1 MVRSFKEL
9 RFEVQSSQ
17 EHFFSMSLLTQPR
30 PSPCNNKSCIM
41 PSSKTKLPWV
51 EQKKK
56 DFPSKHIIC
65 QKVLST
71 GSSGVHC
78 DIHSLSVALSGR
90 ILGVTSAI
98 FMQYLQRFFKSRTDN
113 SLLPRC
119 LQDMNILHFVLLL
132 HFYVTLHTKSKMIPE
147 KSFCVAYSL
156 KT

>member
-17 EHFFSMSLLTQPR
+17 EHFFLHVPSHTVQTQSLQQQ
-30 PSPCNNKSCIM
+30 
-41 PSSKTKLPWV
+41 KLHNAILKN
-51 EQKKK
+51 QASFGGTKKK

-78 DIHSLSVALSGR
+78 DIRSLSVALSGR

-98 FMQYLQRFFKSRTDN
+98 FMQYFQRFLKSRTDN
-113 SLLPRC
+113 SLIPRC
-119 LQDMNILHFVLLL
+119 LQDVNILHFVLLL
-132 HFYVTLHTKSKMIPE
+132 HLYVTLHTKSKMIPE
-147 KSFCVAYSL
+147 KSFCVACSL